1 MTENRGMNHVEGG
14 WPKDVNIQE
23 VEQTIRYRK
32 KVEKDEV
39 YISMI
44 QRLAGNMEHAIRQ
57 NNAIDIFQ
65 EYFDDIEEELTVDPL
80 TAKTVNEYRYVEDPV
95 HVVMDT
101 RVISGICTCVRLLLI
116 PIFWSLE
123 TSCALFV

>member
-65 EYFDDIEEELTVDPL
+65 EYFDDIEEELTVDPP
-80 TAKTVNEYRYVEDPV
+80 TAKTVNEYRYVENPV

-101 RVISGICTCVRLLLI
+101 RVISGTCTCVRLFLI
-116 PIFWSLE
+116 PIFRSLE
-123 TSCALFV
+123 ISCALFV